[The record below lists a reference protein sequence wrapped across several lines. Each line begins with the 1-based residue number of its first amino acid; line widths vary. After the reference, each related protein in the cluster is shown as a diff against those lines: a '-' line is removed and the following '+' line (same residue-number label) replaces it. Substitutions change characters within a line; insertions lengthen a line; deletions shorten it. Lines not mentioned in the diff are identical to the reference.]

1 MINLPMKR
9 ILCVILV
16 LVLSYGLNPVTA
28 SAHGKDIINKAAIL
42 SAVFGA
48 DIASAREAIDTGLI
62 SCEELTE
69 YYIERINE
77 YNKEYNCFITM
88 CDDALDVAKA
98 RDKALADG
106 EANGL
111 LFGIPVVVKD
121 NIDVEGYHTTNGH
134 AKTDDQIADSNAEVV
149 NRLLAHGAVIIAKTN
164 MSTDA
169 QSARDSTSKAAGK
182 TKNAYNTYLSPA
194 GSSGGS
200 AVATS
205 LNFAAAALGT
215 DTNSSLRLPAAY
227 AGCISLRGTLGL
239 IPRDGITALN
249 DTRDVPGAITRTV
262 YDQAIML
269 DVLTNSEYEYTKNL
283 DNNALNGLRIGVLKE
298 LCYPVAGRSDR
309 TEPDIDSEVTAAFA
323 SALDELRAMGAEIT
337 EVSMPEIFSL
347 SNATKSKQDP
357 AKKDALYKAFEDML
371 EANCIS
377 AVIFPTYLSAPLR
390 LGKDDQGKSWSVW
403 SQKFI
408 NNCGILAPSASL
420 PEISIPI
427 GLHSLGCGIGME
439 IAAKRGQEQLLLN
452 IAYSYTLIYDHR
464 AVPAGAPDKYAESNI
479 GSLRELTEAYVE
491 ALKPTPTPTP
501 TPTASPTPTP
511 TADPTPTAG
520 PSPTPT
526 ASPSPMPTPTASPGP
541 MPTASPMPTTG
552 PTPTP
557 TQMPTVSPMPM
568 PTASPSPTPT
578 ASPMPTP
585 MPTAGPSPAGQ
596 GHTVISPVQFDKWI
610 YVASIAL
617 VVTVV
622 CMVLVICRKR
632 KSDK

>member
-1 MINLPMKR
+1 MKR

-16 LVLSYGLNPVTA
+16 LVLSCGLNPITA
-28 SAHGKDIINKAAIL
+28 SAHGKDIINKDAIL
-42 SAVFGA
+42 SALFGA

-298 LCYPVAGRSDR
+298 LCYPVADRSDR
-309 TEPDIDSEVTAAFA
+309 TEPDIDSEVSAAFA

-347 SNATKSKQDP
+347 SNATKSTQDP
-357 AKKDALYKAFEDML
+357 AKKDALYKAFEGML
-371 EANCIS
+371 EAYCIS

-390 LGKDDQGKSWSVW
+390 LGKDEEGKSWSVW

-452 IAYSYTLIYDHR
+452 VAYSYTLIYDHR
-464 AVPAGAPDKYAESNI
+464 AVPTGAPDIYAESNVGDMAQI
-479 GSLRELTEAYVE
+479 IEQYEQSLIPPSTPTPA
-491 ALKPTPTPTP
+491 PTPTPTP
-501 TPTASPTPTP
+501 TPTPVPTPTP
-511 TADPTPTAG
+511 TASPSPTPTAG
-520 PSPTPT
+520 PSPMPTPT
-526 ASPSPMPTPTASPGP
+526 ASPSPMPT
-541 MPTASPMPTTG
+541 ASPMPT
-552 PTPTP
+552 
-557 TQMPTVSPMPM
+557 
-568 PTASPSPTPT
+568 PTASPSPTPMPT
-578 ASPMPTP
+578 AGPSPMPT
-585 MPTAGPSPAGQ
+585 PTAGPSPAGQ

-617 VVTVV
+617 LVTVV